1 MKSPLIYTPAVLL
14 VALVVHAQAPTPK
27 GLMPAMMTNTQFL
40 ARTGGAV
47 QLPSQ
52 GPGIKFM
59 NAQSR
64 VPREAIGES
73 ISSIQKLIRLSTQTE
88 QVTGKEEA
96 SALAEAALKNAAVA
110 AVVVIID
117 KPGQPALLIAPE
129 ARWAIVN
136 VAALATGGAS
146 DEILALRTK
155 KEILRAFG
163 YLMGAGNSGYEACVM
178 KPVFKI
184 EELDALKGETLGP
197 DSLLK
202 TASQATKMGI
212 KPSRMTTYRKACEEG
227 WAPMPTNAIQ
237 KAVWE
242 EVKASKK

>member
-1 MKSPLIYTPAVLL
+1 MKSPLIYTLVVLL
-14 VALVVHAQAPTPK
+14 ATLVVHAQAPTPK

-40 ARTGGAV
+40 VKSGGLV
-47 QLPSQ
+47 QAPSQ
-52 GPGIKFM
+52 GPGIKFI
-59 NAQSR
+59 NAQTR
-64 VPREAIGES
+64 VPSEAIGES

-88 QVTGKEEA
+88 QVTGKEDA
-96 SALAEAALKNAAVA
+96 ATLAETALKNASVA

-129 ARWAIVN
+129 SRWAIVN
-136 VAALATGGAS
+136 VETLAKGGAS
-146 DEILALRTK
+146 DELLALRTK

-163 YLMGAGNSGYEACVM
+163 YVMGAANSGYEACVM
-178 KPVFKI
+178 KPVFKL
-184 EELDALKGETLGP
+184 EELDALKGQTLGP
-197 DSLLK
+197 DTLMK
-202 TASQATKMGI
+202 TANQATKMGI
-212 KPSRMTTYRKACEEG
+212 KPARMTTYRKACEEG

>member
-1 MKSPLIYTPAVLL
+1 MKIPLIYTPAMLL

-27 GLMPAMMTNTQFL
+27 GLIPPSMMNTQML

-47 QLPSQ
+47 QLPAQ
-52 GPGIKFM
+52 GPGIKFL
-59 NAQSR
+59 NAQAR
-64 VPREAIGES
+64 VPSEAIGES

-96 SALAEAALKNAAVA
+96 ATLAETALKNAAVA

-129 ARWAIVN
+129 SRWAIVN
-136 VAALATGGAS
+136 VAALAKGGGS
-146 DEILALRTK
+146 DELLALRTK

-163 YLMGAGNSGYEACVM
+163 YVMGAGNSGYEACVM
-178 KPVFKI
+178 KPVFRL
-184 EELDALKGETLGP
+184 EELDALKGQTLGP
-197 DSLLK
+197 DTLMK
-202 TASQATKMGI
+202 TANQATKMGI

-242 EVKASKK
+242 EVKAKK